1 MKFGEM
7 LLVML
12 LTVLGM
18 RTIGYL
24 FYPDGNNGQHQPS
37 SLSEI
42 DATIDPDTP
51 ERLLRQ
57 RLVAEISR
65 NIKLEKEIR
74 EMKGTLN
81 KKATKRS
88 SQLLGESNGVV

>member
-24 FYPDGNNGQHQPS
+24 FYPDGNNGARCHNHAIINKCALQHS
-37 SLSEI
+37 HAKNRS
-42 DATIDPDTP
+42 DAH
-51 ERLLRQ
+51 
-57 RLVAEISR
+57 
-65 NIKLEKEIR
+65 
-74 EMKGTLN
+74 GF
-81 KKATKRS
+81 RS
-88 SQLLGESNGVV
+88 P